1 MAITAEA
8 ELKPCLPPDPFPIES
23 YAHTPDF
30 RSYRPSMRALVAR
43 PTRAEMIMM
52 NWNTL
57 ASTLLGAL
65 ITYSAILLTQ
75 AIELWKRKRTH
86 ESLIRSLLQALHE
99 EVETLLEMARMNAPS
114 IEDVEF
120 RNAATRLLELLSAK
134 VVKVHFT
141 R

>member
-1 MAITAEA
+1 
-8 ELKPCLPPDPFPIES
+8 
-23 YAHTPDF
+23 
-30 RSYRPSMRALVAR
+30 
-43 PTRAEMIMM
+43 MM

-57 ASTLLGAL
+57 GSTLLGAL